1 MVLYSFAENP
11 SKIRPF
17 ASDNLSR
24 LICCFCLLVSECS
37 QKNPG
42 RISVA
47 SVILGKEW

>member
-1 MVLYSFAENP
+1 MVLYSYPENP

-17 ASDNLSR
+17 ASDNL
-24 LICCFCLLVSECS
+24 LFLLVSERMFTK
-37 QKNPG
+37 KNPG